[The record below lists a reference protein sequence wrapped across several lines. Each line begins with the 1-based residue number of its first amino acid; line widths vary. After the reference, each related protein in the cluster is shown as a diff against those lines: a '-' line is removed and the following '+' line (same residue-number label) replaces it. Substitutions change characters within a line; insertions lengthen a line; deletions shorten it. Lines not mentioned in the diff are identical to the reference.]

1 MISVVLALAIR
12 AGWEVTAAKDPI
24 TDSTNVTASIRG
36 NNAKII
42 FRCAAGERPTLAYVP
57 DEFLG
62 GGGVRYALR
71 DFIYRFDAGE
81 PQRESWKHLN
91 TYATPYSTK
100 RAVAFVTGM
109 IGARQLAIRAV
120 RYDGRQIDSSFDL
133 SGAPQA
139 FKQAFEACG
148 IR

>member
-1 MISVVLALAIR
+1 MISMVLALMIR

-24 TDSTNVTASIRG
+24 TDRTNVTASIRG
-36 NNAKII
+36 DNAQII
-42 FRCAAGERPTLAYVP
+42 FRCAVGEKPTLSYVP
-57 DEFLG
+57 DQFLG
-62 GGGVRYALR
+62 GGGISYQLR

-91 TYATPYSTK
+91 SYATPYSTK

-109 IGARQLAIRAV
+109 IGAKQLAIRAA
-120 RYDGRQIDSSFDL
+120 RYDGRQIDSTFDL
-133 SGAPQA
+133 TGAPQA
-139 FKQAFEACG
+139 FNKAFEACG